1 MSQISYKANLDKFL
15 DSLTPEQMVFLGT
28 LIERDIAANDF
39 VQLDLLATLMYERVK
54 AFDVQELHERTHRQF
69 SDIVIT

>member
-1 MSQISYKANLDKFL
+1 MSQVSYKANLDKFL
-15 DSLTPEQMVFLGT
+15 DSLSPEQMVFLGT